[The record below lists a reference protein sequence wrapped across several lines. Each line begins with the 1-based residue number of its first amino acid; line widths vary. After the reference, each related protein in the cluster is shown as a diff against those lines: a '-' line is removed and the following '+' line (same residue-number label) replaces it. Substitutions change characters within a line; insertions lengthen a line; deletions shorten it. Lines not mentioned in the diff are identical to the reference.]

1 MPMAMNNDYL
11 AHYGILGMKWGVR
24 RFQPYPKG
32 YTGKG
37 KFTGKEARDRAKLDK
52 WREREKAGIN
62 ERYGRKI
69 SATKAELAEKSK
81 RYLSEDNIN
90 KVTASESYDQWNEL
104 FRLEANL
111 RGLKHDRRNE
121 LMRVASMS
129 IDDVNK
135 EKIDIIKAKLFRKDI
150 GPDALDTKA
159 KVRMDSVY
167 KKLDE
172 LNRDLR
178 NKENA
183 AETDIENFSK
193 RVDELYETNPKVAN
207 TMDNWPK
214 HGSYPDMYKEVIK
227 VSNDPEL
234 KAIAKKY
241 GGTDPWAHIHDEYE
255 KERFKIISRPDH
267 IDTSSS
273 NAYNYNPKIRSK
285 QIKAVLGE
293 SSDKFN
299 EKYANEARTYS
310 DAIRNR
316 AVSMFNSGKS
326 TYEISKVLGIGSTL
340 TLYNILEQEGALKE

>member
-11 AHYGILGMKWGVR
+11 AHFGILGMKWGVR

-32 YTGKG
+32 YNGKG

-62 ERYGRKI
+62 KRYGKKI
-69 SATKAELAEKSK
+69 SATEAELVKKSK
-81 RYLSEDNIN
+81 RYLSEENIN

-104 FRLEANL
+104 FDLEANL

-121 LMRVASMS
+121 LMQVAKMS
-129 IDDVNK
+129 IDDANK

-150 GPDALDTKA
+150 GPDTLDVKA
-159 KVRMDSVY
+159 KVRIDAAY
-167 KKLDE
+167 EKLSE
-172 LNRDLR
+172 LSRDLR
-178 NKENA
+178 KKEKA
-183 AETDIENFSK
+183 AESDIENFSK

-207 TMDNWPK
+207 TMNNWPK
-214 HGSYPDMYKEVIK
+214 NGSYPDMYKEVIK

-255 KERFKIISRPDH
+255 KERFKIISRPGK
-267 IDTSSS
+267 IDTSASD
-273 NAYNYNPKIRSK
+273 AYENNTKIRSK
-285 QIKAVLGE
+285 RINALLSE

-299 EKYANEARTYS
+299 ETYANKAKTYS
-310 DAIRNR
+310 DATRSR
-316 AVSMFNSGKS
+316 VVSMFNSGKS
-326 TYEISKVLGIGSTL
+326 EREIAKELGIDSDWTI
-340 TLYNILEQEGALKE
+340 YNILKQKGALK

>member
-1 MPMAMNNDYL
+1 
-11 AHYGILGMKWGVR
+11 
-24 RFQPYPKG
+24 
-32 YTGKG
+32 
-37 KFTGKEARDRAKLDK
+37 
-52 WREREKAGIN
+52 
-62 ERYGRKI
+62 
-69 SATKAELAEKSK
+69 
-81 RYLSEDNIN
+81 
-90 KVTASESYDQWNEL
+90 
-104 FRLEANL
+104 
-111 RGLKHDRRNE
+111 
-121 LMRVASMS
+121 MS

-150 GPDALDTKA
+150 GPDALDVKA

-172 LNRDLR
+172 LNRDLFD
-178 NKENA
+178 KENA
-183 AETDIENFSK
+183 AESDIANFSK
-193 RVDELYETNPKVAN
+193 RVDELYETNPKVTKIIDDSLDTDLKRKPSA
-207 TMDNWPK
+207 DI
-214 HGSYPDMYKEVIK
+214 YKEIIK
-227 VSNDPEL
+227 VSKDPEL
-234 KAIAKKY
+234 KTIAKKY
-241 GGTDPWAHIHDEYE
+241 GGTSPWLHIHNEYE

-267 IDTSSS
+267 IDTSAS